1 MVHQTAAVVWRT
13 LVVQCIKR
21 RYVSSLLELL
31 SVVVLAIAF
40 LSSNFGSRP
49 GLKEIYLNEMALRA
63 PDETRQR
70 PIYYAPK
77 TEYTEL
83 LMNASFGD
91 RDLQGF
97 LKEEELLDKCEST
110 GVDLCVYFS
119 QSGRGGDGSP
129 SLAYK
134 LHFFESE
141 PPLKDAF
148 GVDFRYPKE
157 FYYEQEYEKPQFGAA
172 FQAQRQINTAH
183 LNLRDN
189 SGEDANIT
197 TRRIPMPRFPANIE
211 HYRVGFFWFLVVS
224 FLYPTVKQICRI
236 CSERTSG
243 LMEYQRLMGLTDG
256 AFWAGHFACGFSFC
270 LVHSAVCVYFGTLT
284 RQPVTGVAFLD
295 STDASLLYAVMLVHS
310 ALQMLTA
317 MLIACACPSVW
328 PALLCAVFVCLLL
341 PSLAFLSL
349 TGYGSLAEFV
359 FQDRAVILLSSLLP
373 SMATY
378 NVLTILGIQN
388 DFDGSAGW
396 KNIADLALGVYA
408 VTIADIWMVN
418 FLTVV
423 AMLVLIFYL
432 SNVLPWNSP
441 IPLHPLYF
449 LRPSY
454 WQANPTVRVPPY
466 IPLDYSDKRFEPA
479 PWLLRPVVHIEDVTM
494 VYGSTHALRR
504 VSLQA
509 YEQEATAVVGRNGA
523 GKTTLMNI
531 VAGLVKPTVGSV
543 FVRGYDMVKY
553 TRLAR
558 GSVSH
563 CPQRDLLFPDMT
575 VWEHLLFFGAIKEMR
590 PREIQ
595 AAAVASLDRINL
607 GRKARELI
615 DQLSR
620 GEKKRLSIAIA
631 TIAEPKLLIVDEPTS
646 GLDPNSARSIWDLLL
661 GVRISSTLLFSTH
674 DMAEA
679 DVLADRVIALS
690 SGTIVCN
697 ASPLYLKSTYGVG
710 YKIHLTKL
718 PPPAEFS
725 AERLL
730 NAVQRRAPAAEM
742 IENSARS
749 ATLALYTVSPNG
761 LDQLFLDLETR
772 CASLGIASIGLTV
785 CTLKDIYLSCTALQQ
800 NEVY

>member
-1 MVHQTAAVVWRT
+1 MLLLLNFTDRSLT
-13 LVVQCIKR
+13 
-21 RYVSSLLELL
+21 SS
-31 SVVVLAIAF
+31 
-40 LSSNFGSRP
+40 
-49 GLKEIYLNEMALRA
+49 
-63 PDETRQR
+63 Q
-70 PIYYAPK
+70 
-77 TEYTEL
+77 
-83 LMNASFGD
+83 
-91 RDLQGF
+91 
-97 LKEEELLDKCEST
+97 
-110 GVDLCVYFS
+110 
-119 QSGRGGDGSP
+119 
-129 SLAYK
+129 
-134 LHFFESE
+134 
-141 PPLKDAF
+141 
-148 GVDFRYPKE
+148 
-157 FYYEQEYEKPQFGAA
+157 
-172 FQAQRQINTAH
+172 
-183 LNLRDN
+183 
-189 SGEDANIT
+189 
-197 TRRIPMPRFPANIE
+197 
-211 HYRVGFFWFLVVS
+211 
-224 FLYPTVKQICRI
+224 
-236 CSERTSG
+236 
-243 LMEYQRLMGLTDG
+243 EYQRLMGLTDG

-494 VYGSTHALRR
+494 VYRSTHALRR

-558 GSVSH
+558 GSVSY

-575 VWEHLLFFGAIKEMR
+575 VWEHLLFFGAV
-590 PREIQ
+590 PLVPSQ
-595 AAAVASLDRINL
+595 
-607 GRKARELI
+607 
-615 DQLSR
+615 
-620 GEKKRLSIAIA
+620 
-631 TIAEPKLLIVDEPTS
+631 LLIVDEPTS

-697 ASPLYLKSTYGVG
+697 ASPLYLKSTYGACILRRPCPPVMLLPITSSLKSG
-710 YKIHLTKL
+710 LRMHSFPIVVNPLNPSQSLTC
-718 PPPAEFS
+718 S
-725 AERLL
+725 APISLIMDSISLSQGTTVFGQQWPSDLATVVAGAGKGPTTWAQVQVLSMERFLFARRKGLL
-730 NAVQRRAPAAEM
+730 VAFAFIAPTLIVLVALRWMANGAAEL
-742 IENSARS
+742 SADFSHDARS
-749 ATLALYTVSPNG
+749 GIVVPVSLSAHYPSAVT
-761 LDQLFLDLETR
+761 FLDDD
-772 CASLGIASIGLTV
+772 ASSRRTLTPFYQ
-785 CTLKDIYLSCTALQQ
+785 TLVRLRAKWIMAFT
-800 NEVY
+800 